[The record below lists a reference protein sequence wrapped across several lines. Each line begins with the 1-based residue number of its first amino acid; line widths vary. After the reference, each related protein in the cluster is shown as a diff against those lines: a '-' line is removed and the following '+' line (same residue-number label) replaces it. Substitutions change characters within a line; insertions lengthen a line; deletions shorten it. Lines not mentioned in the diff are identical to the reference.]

1 MLNMTDMLNISNN
14 AVGSGFYVFQ
24 ACSQVQTYKGCVA
37 FTSEPFAK
45 AWCETA
51 FVFEQVE
58 PIVRGIIDSFRKG
71 DRDNVAVW
79 LEKQGRPFYVN
90 YMAVR
95 DQNNNYIGTF
105 ELVQDMQ
112 FAKDHFARTK

>member
-1 MLNMTDMLNISNN
+1 MVKRSLNALRQLS
-14 AVGSGFYVFQ
+14 
-24 ACSQVQTYKGCVA
+24 VA
-37 FTSEPFAK
+37 MYIPAIRQK
-45 AWCETA
+45 
-51 FVFEQVE
+51 VE

-95 DQNNNYIGTF
+95 DQNNNYIGTL

-112 FAKDHFARTK
+112 FCKKTFR

>member
-1 MLNMTDMLNISNN
+1 MLNTMPMEVTFVDHEDINRYFND
-14 AVGSGFYVFQ
+14 GEKVFKRP
-24 ACSQVQTYKGCVA
+24 T
-37 FTSEPFAK
+37 
-45 AWCETA
+45 TA
-51 FVFEQVE
+51 IGRDVFSCHPPKVE

-95 DQNNNYIGTF
+95 DKNKKYLGTL

-112 FAKDHFARTK
+112 FAKDHFARSK

>member
-1 MLNMTDMLNISNN
+1 M
-14 AVGSGFYVFQ
+14 
-24 ACSQVQTYKGCVA
+24 K
-37 FTSEPFAK
+37 TSTVTSTMVKRYSKRPT
-45 AWCETA
+45 TA
-51 FVFEQVE
+51 IGRDVYSCHPPKVE

-95 DQNNNYIGTF
+95 DKIRIPWHIGT
-105 ELVQDMQ
+105 
-112 FAKDHFARTK
+112 RTRYAICKGPFRKI